1 MKYIA
6 CIVIALGFGHSAT
19 AQQLH
24 SDASIVRACFAN
36 TPVGAVFPTC
46 LGEASGQ
53 CQEQP
58 GGSTTVGMADCIS
71 SETAAWDAILNEEY
85 KATQAALA
93 EQDSAG
99 GAHILDRTDA
109 LLAAQRAWIAFRDAD
124 CTARYAI
131 WQDGTIRTI
140 VGANCHLTMTASRA
154 IELRDMR
161 GF

>member
-1 MKYIA
+1 MKYVA
-6 CIVIALGFGHSAT
+6 CIVLVVGFGQAAI
-19 AQQLH
+19 AQQLQ
-24 SDASIVRACFAN
+24 SDAGIVRACFSN
-36 TPVGAVFPTC
+36 TPFGALYPTC

-58 GGSTTVGMADCIS
+58 GGSTTVGMAECIS

-85 KATQAALA
+85 KATQAALE

-99 GAHILDRTDA
+99 GAQILDRTDA
-109 LLAAQRAWIAFRDAD
+109 LREAQRAWIAFRDAD